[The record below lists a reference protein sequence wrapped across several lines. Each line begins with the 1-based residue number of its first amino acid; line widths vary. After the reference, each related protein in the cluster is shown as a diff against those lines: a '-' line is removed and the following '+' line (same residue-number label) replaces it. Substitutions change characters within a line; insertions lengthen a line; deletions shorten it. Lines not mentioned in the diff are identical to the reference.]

1 MKVFVLGTGG
11 WGIALAM
18 LLHQNGHEVTS
29 WTYQQ
34 AECDLLHRERCN
46 EKLLPG
52 VIIPDGI
59 EITTD
64 MAGAK
69 DAELVVLAVP
79 SFAVASTAEKLA
91 SIVKPGT
98 VLVNVGKGLDS
109 KNGYCRFSET
119 ITRAVDGRNPV
130 VALTGPT
137 HAEEVARG
145 IPTAIVAASES
156 RAAAELTQEAFMN
169 ETNFRV
175 YTSSDIIGCELGG
188 AFKNII
194 ALGAGIS
201 DGLGLGDNSKAAFM
215 TRGLTEIAR
224 LGVKLGAKQETFAGL
239 SGVGDLIVTCCSMH
253 SRNRRA
259 GILIGK
265 GATAQEAMAE
275 VGATVEGY
283 YATEA
288 GYHLAKQ
295 QGVSMPITEAMYGVL
310 YGGMSAQDGIKLLLG
325 RPTLSATPIPRT
337 LNMAMSGIRDLSTIE
352 QPPIERQPVETF
364 VLEYND
370 VILAEAMKKEL
381 ARGGQVYYLHNRVDN
396 IESCAAHVSQMV
408 PGARVGIAHGKMT
421 EEELNPVW
429 QHLLNG
435 EIDILVCTTLIET
448 GIDVRNCNTLSEIRN
463 VAFSPPP
470 VMERKWF

>member
-1 MKVFVLGTGG
+1 MTCCT
-11 WGIALAM
+11 ASAA
-18 LLHQNGHEVTS
+18 T
-29 WTYQQ
+29 
-34 AECDLLHRERCN
+34 
-46 EKLLPG
+46 KLLPG
-52 VIIPDGI
+52 VVIPEGI

-64 MAGAK
+64 MSGAAKGGSGRAGGA
-69 DAELVVLAVP
+69 VLRGSEHGRAAGEDRAAAYGYRQRRQGSGLQARLLP
-79 SFAVASTAEKLA
+79 
-91 SIVKPGT
+91 
-98 VLVNVGKGLDS
+98 VL
-109 KNGYCRFSET
+109 ET
-119 ITRAVDGRNPV
+119 ISNAMNGSNPV

-156 RAAAELTQEAFMN
+156 RAAAELTQAAFMN
-169 ETNFRV
+169 DTNFRV

-265 GATAQEAMAE
+265 GATAQEAMKE

-288 GYHLAKQ
+288 GYHLAQQ
-295 QGVSMPITEAMYGVL
+295 QGVSMPITEAMYAVL
-310 YGGMSAQDGIKLLLG
+310 YGGMPAQEAIK
-325 RPTLSATPIPRT
+325 
-337 LNMAMSGIRDLSTIE
+337 
-352 QPPIERQPVETF
+352 
-364 VLEYND
+364 
-370 VILAEAMKKEL
+370 
-381 ARGGQVYYLHNRVDN
+381 
-396 IESCAAHVSQMV
+396 
-408 PGARVGIAHGKMT
+408 
-421 EEELNPVW
+421 
-429 QHLLNG
+429 HLLNRPRREHEEEG
-435 EIDILVCTTLIET
+435 LGAL
-448 GIDVRNCNTLSEIRN
+448 RS
-463 VAFSPPP
+463 
-470 VMERKWF
+470 

>member
-29 WTYQQ
+29 WTYLQE
-34 AECDLLHRERCN
+34 ECDLLHRERCN

-52 VIIPDGI
+52 VVIPEGI

-64 MAGAK
+64 MSGAAK
-69 DAELVVLAVP
+69 ADLVVLAVP
-79 SFAVASTAEKLA
+79 SFAVASTAERLA
-91 SIVKPGT
+91 KIVPPHT
-98 VLVNVGKGLDS
+98 VIVNVGKGLDS
-109 KNGYCRFSET
+109 KHGYCRFSET
-119 ITRAVDGRNPV
+119 ISNAMNGSNPV

-156 RAAAELTQEAFMN
+156 RAAAELTQAAFMN
-169 ETNFRV
+169 DTNFRV

-265 GATAQEAMAE
+265 GATAQEAMKE

-288 GYHLAKQ
+288 GYHLAQQ
-295 QGVSMPITEAMYGVL
+295 QGVSMPITEAMYAVL
-310 YGGMSAQDGIKLLLG
+310 YGGMPAQEAIDLNTVGNRCGCWRYGRKTAVFCCGRSVCKCGYRRRYTGGAVVCRDVCHTALYHPQGPINHASSAQ
-325 RPTLSATPIPRT
+325 
-337 LNMAMSGIRDLSTIE
+337 SGGL
-352 QPPIERQPVETF
+352 
-364 VLEYND
+364 
-370 VILAEAMKKEL
+370 
-381 ARGGQVYYLHNRVDN
+381 RVD
-396 IESCAAHVSQMV
+396 
-408 PGARVGIAHGKMT
+408 
-421 EEELNPVW
+421 W
-429 QHLLNG
+429 
-435 EIDILVCTTLIET
+435 T
-448 GIDVRNCNTLSEIRN
+448 GIGHAGHLSRHWRRA
-463 VAFSPPP
+463 V
-470 VMERKWF
+470 

>member
-29 WTYQQ
+29 WTYLQE
-34 AECDLLHRERCN
+34 ECDLLLRERAH

-52 VIIPDGI
+52 VHIPEGI
-59 EITTD
+59 RITTD
-64 MAGAK
+64 MSGAAQA
-69 DAELVVLAVP
+69 DLIVMAVP
-79 SFAVASTAEKLA
+79 SF
-91 SIVKPGT
+91 
-98 VLVNVGKGLDS
+98 NVGKGLAS
-109 KNGYCRFSET
+109 GHGYCRFSQT
-119 ITRAVDGRNPV
+119 IDRAMGGRNPV

-137 HAEEVARG
+137 HAEEVARNV
-145 IPTAIVAASES
+145 PTAIVAASAS
-156 RAAAELTQEAFMN
+156 RAAAELTQSAFMN
-169 ETNFRV
+169 DHSFRV
-175 YTSSDIIGCELGG
+175 YTSADIVGCELGG

-224 LGVKLGAKQETFAGL
+224 LGVTLGAKQETFAGL

-265 GATAQEAMAE
+265 GATAQQAMRE

-295 QGVSMPITEAMYGVL
+295 QGVSMPITEAMYEVL
-310 YGGMSAQDGIKLLLG
+310 YHDLPAQEAIRMLLG
-325 RPTLSATPIPRT
+325 RPR
-337 LNMAMSGIRDLSTIE
+337 
-352 QPPIERQPVETF
+352 
-364 VLEYND
+364 
-370 VILAEAMKKEL
+370 
-381 ARGGQVYYLHNRVDN
+381 RGEH
-396 IESCAAHVSQMV
+396 
-408 PGARVGIAHGKMT
+408 
-421 EEELNPVW
+421 EEVW
-429 QHLLNG
+429 
-435 EIDILVCTTLIET
+435 
-448 GIDVRNCNTLSEIRN
+448 VR
-463 VAFSPPP
+463 
-470 VMERKWF
+470 

>member
-18 LLHQNGHEVTS
+18 LLHQNGHQVTS

-52 VIIPDGI
+52 VVIPDGI

-64 MAGAK
+64 MSGAA

-91 SIVKPGT
+91 GIVKPET

-109 KNGYCRFSET
+109 KHGYCRFSET
-119 ITRAVDGRNPV
+119 ITRAVNGRNPV

-156 RAAAELTQEAFMN
+156 RTAAELTQEAFMN
-169 ETNFRV
+169 DTNFRV

-224 LGVKLGAKQETFAGL
+224 LGIKLGAKQETFAGL

-259 GILIGK
+259 GILIGR
-265 GATAQEAMAE
+265 GATVEEAMKE
-275 VGATVEGY
+275 VGATVE
-283 YATEA
+283 AT
-288 GYHLAKQ
+288 
-295 QGVSMPITEAMYGVL
+295 T
-310 YGGMSAQDGIKLLLG
+310 
-325 RPTLSATPIPRT
+325 RPRPA
-337 LNMAMSGIRDLSTIE
+337 
-352 QPPIERQPVETF
+352 
-364 VLEYND
+364 
-370 VILAEAMKKEL
+370 
-381 ARGGQVYYLHNRVDN
+381 
-396 IESCAAHVSQMV
+396 
-408 PGARVGIAHGKMT
+408 
-421 EEELNPVW
+421 
-429 QHLLNG
+429 
-435 EIDILVCTTLIET
+435 TTLRSSRAFPCRSPRRCT
-448 GIDVRNCNTLSEIRN
+448 ACCTAACPQRTASGCCSRVRARAS
-463 VAFSPPP
+463 
-470 VMERKWF
+470 MRKCGSAE

>member
-18 LLHQNGHEVTS
+18 LLHQNGHEGGS
-29 WTYQQ
+29 WAFFQ
-34 AECDLLHRERCN
+34 EEWDLLHRERAN

-52 VIIPDGI
+52 VKIPEGI
-59 EITTD
+59 AITTD
-64 MAGAK
+64 LSGASK
-69 DAELVVLAVP
+69 ADLIVMAVP
-79 SFAVASTAEKLA
+79 SFAVASTAKQLSA
-91 SIVKPGT
+91 IVPAGT
-98 VLVNVGKGLDS
+98 VIVNVSKGLDS
-109 KNGYCRFSET
+109 EHGYCRFSET
-119 ITRAVDGRNPV
+119 IDRAMGGNNPV

-145 IPTAIVAASES
+145 VPTAIVAASES
-156 RAAAELTQEAFMN
+156 RAAAELTQAAFMN
-169 ETNFRV
+169 DTFFRV

-224 LGVKLGAKQETFAGL
+224 LGIKLGAKQETFAGL

-259 GILIGK
+259 GILIGQGK
-265 GATAQEAMAE
+265 TAEEAMKE

-295 QGVSMPITEAMYGVL
+295 QGVSMPITEAMYEVL
-310 YGGMSAQDGIKLLLG
+310 YNGLPATEGIRLLLG
-325 RPTLSATPIPRT
+325 RPR
-337 LNMAMSGIRDLSTIE
+337 
-352 QPPIERQPVETF
+352 
-364 VLEYND
+364 
-370 VILAEAMKKEL
+370 
-381 ARGGQVYYLHNRVDN
+381 RGEH
-396 IESCAAHVSQMV
+396 
-408 PGARVGIAHGKMT
+408 
-421 EEELNPVW
+421 EEVW
-429 QHLLNG
+429 FH
-435 EIDILVCTTLIET
+435 
-448 GIDVRNCNTLSEIRN
+448 
-463 VAFSPPP
+463 
-470 VMERKWF
+470 

>member
-18 LLHQNGHEVTS
+18 LLHQNGHQVTS

-52 VIIPDGI
+52 VVIPDGI

-64 MAGAK
+64 MSGAA

-91 SIVKPGT
+91 GIVKPET

-109 KNGYCRFSET
+109 KHGYCRFSET
-119 ITRAVDGRNPV
+119 ITRAVNGRNPV

-169 ETNFRV
+169 DTNFRV

-224 LGVKLGAKQETFAGL
+224 LGIKLGAKQETFAGL

-259 GILIGK
+259 GILIGQ
-265 GATAQEAMAE
+265 GVEVQEAMRQI
-275 VGATVEGY
+275 GAVVEGY
-283 YATEA
+283 YATHSA
-288 GYHLAKQ
+288 YRLAKQ
-295 QGVSMPITEAMYGVL
+295 HGVEMPITEMAYDLL
-310 YGGMSAQDGIKLLLG
+310 Y
-325 RPTLSATPIPRT
+325 
-337 LNMAMSGIRDLSTIE
+337 
-352 QPPIERQPVETF
+352 
-364 VLEYND
+364 
-370 VILAEAMKKEL
+370 
-381 ARGGQVYYLHNRVDN
+381 
-396 IESCAAHVSQMV
+396 
-408 PGARVGIAHGKMT
+408 
-421 EEELNPVW
+421 
-429 QHLLNG
+429 NG
-435 EIDILVCTTLIET
+435 EPASAAVGRLMQRQRTSET
-448 GIDVRNCNTLSEIRN
+448 EDAAWAR
-463 VAFSPPP
+463 
-470 VMERKWF
+470 

>member
-1 MKVFVLGTGG
+1 MSLEVNIKKRLGGFTLDVAFSAG
-11 WGIALAM
+11 
-18 LLHQNGHEVTS
+18 
-29 WTYQQ
+29 
-34 AECDLLHRERCN
+34 
-46 EKLLPG
+46 
-52 VIIPDGI
+52 DG
-59 EITTD
+59 
-64 MAGAK
+64 
-69 DAELVVLAVP
+69 VLALLG
-79 SFAVASTAEKLA
+79 ASGCGKSMTLRCIAG
-91 SIVKPGT
+91 IVKPET

-109 KNGYCRFSET
+109 KHGYCRFSET
-119 ITRAVDGRNPV
+119 ITRAVNGRNPV

-169 ETNFRV
+169 DTNFRV

-224 LGVKLGAKQETFAGL
+224 LGIKLGAKQETFAGL

-259 GILIGK
+259 GILIGR
-265 GATAQEAMAE
+265 GATVEEAMKE

-288 GYHLAKQ
+288 GYHLAQQ

-310 YGGMSAQDGIKLLLG
+310 YGGLSAKDGIRML
-325 RPTLSATPIPRT
+325 
-337 LNMAMSGIRDLSTIE
+337 
-352 QPPIERQPVETF
+352 
-364 VLEYND
+364 
-370 VILAEAMKKEL
+370 L
-381 ARGGQVYYLHNRVDN
+381 ARPRKGEH
-396 IESCAAHVSQMV
+396 
-408 PGARVGIAHGKMT
+408 
-421 EEELNPVW
+421 EEVW
-429 QHLLNG
+429 LG
-435 EIDILVCTTLIET
+435 
-448 GIDVRNCNTLSEIRN
+448 
-463 VAFSPPP
+463 
-470 VMERKWF
+470 

>member
-1 MKVFVLGTGG
+1 M
-11 WGIALAM
+11 
-18 LLHQNGHEVTS
+18 QVTS

-52 VIIPDGI
+52 VVIPDGI

-64 MAGAK
+64 MSGAA

-91 SIVKPGT
+91 GIVKPET

-109 KNGYCRFSET
+109 KHGYCRFSET
-119 ITRAVDGRNPV
+119 ITRAVNGRNPV

-169 ETNFRV
+169 DTNFRV

-224 LGVKLGAKQETFAGL
+224 LGIKLGAKQETFAGL

-259 GILIGK
+259 GILIGR
-265 GATAQEAMAE
+265 
-275 VGATVEGY
+275 GATVAGSYEG
-283 YATEA
+283 
-288 GYHLAKQ
+288 GRRN
-295 QGVSMPITEAMYGVL
+295 GRG
-310 YGGMSAQDGIKLLLG
+310 LLRDRG
-325 RPTLSATPIPRT
+325 RL
-337 LNMAMSGIRDLSTIE
+337 
-352 QPPIERQPVETF
+352 PP
-364 VLEYND
+364 
-370 VILAEAMKKEL
+370 
-381 ARGGQVYYLHNRVDN
+381 
-396 IESCAAHVSQMV
+396 CAAAGRFHADHR
-408 PGARVGIAHGKMT
+408 G
-421 EEELNPVW
+421 
-429 QHLLNG
+429 
-435 EIDILVCTTLIET
+435 
-448 GIDVRNCNTLSEIRN
+448 DVRRA
-463 VAFSPPP
+463 VRRP
-470 VMERKWF
+470 VRKGRHQDAARAAAQGRA